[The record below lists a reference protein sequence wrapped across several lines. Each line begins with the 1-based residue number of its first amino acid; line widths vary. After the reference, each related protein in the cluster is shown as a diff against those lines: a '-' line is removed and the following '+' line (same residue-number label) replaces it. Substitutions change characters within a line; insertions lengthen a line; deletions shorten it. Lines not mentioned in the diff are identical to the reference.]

1 MNNVY
6 KLLFTNSLFI
16 LIHVIIKCY
25 PLTRVNSFLNRLRNC
40 SCPFPQRI
48 LLSRTPAAPVSIR
61 LTDAI
66 IRVQLITV
74 QLFPM
79 RNSIDFR
86 GLGGDSGATK

>member
-1 MNNVY
+1 MY
-6 KLLFTNSLFI
+6 KLLFINSLLI
-16 LIHVIIKCY
+16 LIHVIIKSY
-25 PLTRVNSFLNRLRNC
+25 PLKTVNSFLNGLRNY

-48 LLSRTPAAPVSIR
+48 LLWRTPAAPVSIR

-66 IRVQLITV
+66 IRVQLIKA

-79 RNSIDFR
+79 HDSIDFS